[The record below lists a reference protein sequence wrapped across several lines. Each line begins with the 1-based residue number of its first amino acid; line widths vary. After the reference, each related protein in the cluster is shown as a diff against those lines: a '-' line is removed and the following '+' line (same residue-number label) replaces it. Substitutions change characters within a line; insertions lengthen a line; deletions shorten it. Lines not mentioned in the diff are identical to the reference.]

1 MMAFLLA
8 VSLLAQPAPEPT
20 KELYLLGWAQ
30 GVVVSAPEKNGT
42 LLVEWNHPFV
52 HPDFTVAAE
61 IEERKKQVALLREKG
76 LRLPKG
82 SPERE
87 QVTQAFVDGM
97 EAIANLRNDS
107 FKTIPANSQV
117 TVKLEPWTRYRQEK
131 PPIDSFDDKGNLIPI
146 TPGSLRKLREPL
158 HWPGYQSQKSQ
169 LTEGQGVLMHMAIR
183 RPDPQKKDEGRA
195 SPLLVRLVLMM
206 ERASTGMVDP
216 LVDPR

>member
-1 MMAFLLA
+1 MALLLA
-8 VSLLAQPAPEPT
+8 ACLLGQRAPEPT
-20 KELYLLGWAQ
+20 KDLHLLGWAQ

-42 LLVEWNHPFV
+42 MLVEWNHPFV
-52 HPDFTVAAE
+52 HPDFAVAAE
-61 IEERKKQVALLREKG
+61 IEERRKQVAELREKG

-97 EAIANLRNDS
+97 ESIANLRINS

-131 PPIDSFDDKGNLIPI
+131 PPVDSFDSKGNLIPV
-146 TPGSLRKLREPL
+146 TPGTLRKLREPL

-169 LTEGQGVLMHMAIR
+169 LTEGQGVLMHMAMR
-183 RPDPQKKDEGRA
+183 KPDPKMGDEGRP
-195 SPLLVRLVLMM
+195 SPLLVRLILMM
-206 ERASTGMVDP
+206 ERAPSGMADP
-216 LVDPR
+216 LTEPR